1 MSKQQSVLEYLIE
14 SQGKSLR
21 DLAEYLGVEQ
31 STPYRW
37 ANGKRKPLQ
46 AFWDGILEFLG
57 EECEYNDDY
66 LDMLCLR
73 DLRDNL
79 GEVYEGSTFEY
90 ITSQFG
96 YNEDKHPV
104 HEYLENIIGVPVRAD
119 ATQEF
124 ESIEP
129 KEIEPVIR
137 EHVTELIEDQFKAFF
152 GNPLTF
158 NEFLKLVEAYGFFFE
173 KTRQGW

>member
-1 MSKQQSVLEYLIE
+1 MSKQQSVLEYLVE

-46 AFWDGILEFLG
+46 AFWEGILEFLA
-57 EECEYNDDY
+57 EECEYNDEY

-79 GEVYEGSTFEY
+79 GEPYADSMFEW

-96 YNEDKHPV
+96 YNEDKHQI
-104 HEYLENIIGVPVRAD
+104 HEYSAEIVGVGPLPQGDVND
-119 ATQEF
+119 
-124 ESIEP
+124 EP

-137 EHVTELIEDQFKAFF
+137 ERMTEIIEDRFKAFF
-152 GNPLTF
+152 KN
-158 NEFLKLVEAYGFFFE
+158 NYDINQFLKLVEAYGFFFE

>member
-1 MSKQQSVLEYLIE
+1 MSKQQSVLEYLVE

-46 AFWDGILEFLG
+46 AFWEGILEFLE

-66 LDMLCLR
+66 LDMLCIR

-96 YNEDKHPV
+96 YNEDKHPI
-104 HEYLENIIGVPVRAD
+104 HEYLAEIVGAGPLPQAD
-119 ATQEF
+119 VND
-124 ESIEP
+124 EP

-137 EHVTELIEDQFKAFF
+137 EHVTELIEDRFFKFL
-152 GNPLTF
+152 GRNENNLS
-158 NEFLKLVEAYGFFFE
+158 EFLTLVSAYSEFYTR
-173 KTRQGW
+173 TRQGW